1 MRCTNK
7 VVFLTIILTGIIG
20 ISGCGSK
27 NYAMEYTPDSA
38 VSSYRM
44 LYTQDEVP
52 AAEPFA
58 ADLCVVSGD
67 ITDDENVDLSTA
79 SGGALF
85 DLSKSNTLYAKN
97 VYEKLYPASLTKV
110 MTALTAIKHG
120 SLDTLITVSDNIIIN
135 ESGAQVCGLKAGDQ
149 LTLDQALHLMLVN
162 SANDAAIV
170 VAEGTA
176 GSIEAFT
183 ELMNQE
189 AKAIGATNSHFVNP
203 HGLQDDNHY
212 TTVYDMYIILNEA
225 VKYEAFNQTI
235 QMSSY
240 TTTYTASNGNSKEL
254 SVKSTNLYLQ
264 GERQAPEKVTVLGGK
279 TGTTNAAGHCLAL
292 LSKDT
297 AGKPYISIIMRSDSR
312 DGLYEQMTD
321 LLGEINK

>member
-1 MRCTNK
+1 MKCTNK
-7 VVFLTIILTGIIG
+7 VMFLTIVLTGVFG
-20 ISGCGSK
+20 LSGCGSK
-27 NYAMEYTPDSA
+27 NYAMEYSPDSA

-44 LYTQDEVP
+44 LHTQVEVP
-52 AAEPFA
+52 VAEPFA
-58 ADLCVVSGD
+58 TELCVVSGD

-79 SGGALF
+79 SGAALF
-85 DLSKSNTLYAKN
+85 DLSKHNTLYAKN

-110 MTALTAIKHG
+110 MTALVAIKHG
-120 SLDTLITVSDNIIIN
+120 SLDTVITVSSNVSIS

-176 GSIEAFT
+176 GSLEEFA

-189 AKAIGATNSHFVNP
+189 AKNIGATNSHFVNP

-212 TTVYDMYIILNEA
+212 TTVYDMYLILNEA
-225 VKYEAFNQTI
+225 AKYDVFNQTI

-240 TTTYTASNGNSKEL
+240 TTTYTASNGNAKEL
-254 SVKSTNLYLQ
+254 SVKTTNLYLQ
-264 GERQAPEKVTVLGGK
+264 GERQAPEKVTILGGK

-292 LSKDT
+292 FSKDT

-312 DGLYEQMTD
+312 DGVYEQMTD